1 MGNYYHSNKFYQVV
15 EKIDRQGRKKY
26 VVRAA
31 NNKFDLLFGI
41 WINYT
46 KENDTLDEAIE
57 QIQSIDKFKLKSEK
71 IVYKE
76 RCI

>member
-41 WINYT
+41 WTNYT